1 MQYGHWLHGSVRADD
16 RVLGNFVRTR
26 HESTRVD
33 ILIFKRI
40 KFGVLKTHML
50 CIKFLGLHQRM
61 VFLCSVSKKN
71 CKAIVLTRI
80 CLTAGG

>member
-40 KFGVLKTHML
+40 EFGVLKTHML
-50 CIKFLGLHQRM
+50 CIKVLGLHQRM
-61 VFLCSVSKKN
+61 VFLVQYLEK
-71 CKAIVLTRI
+71 
-80 CLTAGG
+80 